1 MMEPHCSTTCHWGT
15 VGRRGRKRSEE
26 GRRKGGRR
34 EGGKGVRRERSE
46 RSEE

>member
-15 VGRRGRKRSEE
+15 VGWRGRKRSEE
-26 GRRKGGRR
+26 GEEGRR

-46 RSEE
+46 SSEE